1 MHKIDI
7 NLRRNEDKKLG
18 RIKELL
24 DKKSQGALTDEEA
37 VELKELQAEAKAAV
51 EAEKKAA
58 EDEDKEID
66 EMANKFAETVLG
78 KVSDKID
85 SIAKSLEKKEKAETK
100 DVTGFIIDKNYGK
113 KTVDELAD
121 IKINVPNRQD
131 KQYQEISAKSLHFIS
146 ALATGDKEKLQLLT
160 EGTAANG
167 GYLVPDDF
175 ANMIVEDIR
184 DVTVM
189 RNIADVMTTTSD
201 TFHLPNLATRPKA
214 AWRSEAAVK
223 NTSTATFGENVFTPY
238 SLAVIVGLSDELVAD
253 ATLGVGGSIVNYI
266 SQLMAQ
272 SLAEAED
279 KAFFTGSGT
288 GQPTGIN
295 QYTLGTVTAGGT
307 DASKADA
314 VISTFM
320 RLPQGY
326 RNRAVWVGN
335 SSTIEAIQTLK
346 DSNNNYLV
354 SRLADSPVLT
364 LKGRP
369 VYEQNDIAGGTLYF
383 GDFSY
388 YKIVDREG
396 VRVRVS
402 DEATVASQSAFEQ
415 DLTYVRVEKR
425 VDGELTL
432 TQAIRV
438 CNGI

>member
-1 MHKIDI
+1 M
-7 NLRRNEDKKLG
+7 G

-24 DKKSQGALTDEEA
+24 DKKSKGQITDEEL
-37 VELKELQAEAKAAV
+37 VELKELQADV
-51 EAEKKAA
+51 EAMQKDAKDSKDA
-58 EDEDKEID
+58 EEKEID
-66 EMANKFAETVLG
+66 DLANKFADTVMG

-85 SIAKSLEKKEKAETK
+85 SIAEKLQPTETK
-100 DVTGFIIDKNYGK
+100 VTKTAPPIIVDKKYGK
-113 KTVDELAD
+113 KSVEELAE
-121 IKINVPNRQD
+121 IKVAVPNRKD
-131 KQYQEISAKSLHFIS
+131 KSQQEISVKSLHFIS

-167 GYLVPDDF
+167 GYLVPEDF

-184 DVTVM
+184 DETVM
-189 RNIADVMTTTSD
+189 RRIADVMTTSSD
-201 TFHLPNLATRPKA
+201 TLHLPSLAARPKA
-214 AWRSEAAVK
+214 AWRSETGTK
-223 NTSTATFGENVFTPY
+223 NTSTANFGENVFTPY

-253 ATLGVGGSIVNYI
+253 AQLGVGNIVNYV

-279 KAFFTGSGT
+279 AAFFTGNGT
-288 GQPTGIN
+288 GKPTGISA
-295 QYTLGTVTAGGT
+295 YSLGTVAAGGT
-307 DASKADA
+307 DAEKSDA

-320 RLPQGY
+320 RLSQGY
-326 RNRAVWVGN
+326 RGRGVWVGN
-335 SSTIEAIQTLK
+335 SSTIESVQKLK
-346 DSNNNYLV
+346 DTTGQYLV

-396 VRVRVS
+396 IRVRVS
-402 DEATVASQSAFEQ
+402 DVATVASYSAFER

-432 TQAIRV
+432 TQAIRSV
-438 CNGI
+438 TGI

>member
-1 MHKIDI
+1 MAR
-7 NLRRNEDKKLG
+7 L
-18 RIKELL
+18 KELL
-24 DKKSQGALTDEEA
+24 DKKSAGTLTEDEA
-37 VELKELQAEAKAAV
+37 VELKDLQAEAKAMQDA
-51 EAEKKAA
+51 EAKEAA
-58 EDEDKEID
+58 QEDKEID
-66 EMANKFAETVLG
+66 DLANKFAESVMS
-78 KVSDKID
+78 KVDSKFEGIVKALKTEDTPEQKSVASFIVDKR
-85 SIAKSLEKKEKAETK
+85 
-100 DVTGFIIDKNYGK
+100 YGK
-113 KTVDELAD
+113 KTVDELAE
-121 IKINVPNRQD
+121 IKMTVPNRED
-131 KQYQEISAKSLHFIS
+131 KQYSEISAKSVHFIS

-184 DVTVM
+184 DETVM
-189 RNIADVMTTTSD
+189 RRIADVMTTTSD

-253 ATLGVGGSIVNYI
+253 ATLGVNGSIVNYV

-279 KAFFTGSGT
+279 KAFFTGSGS

-307 DASKADA
+307 DSSKADSI
-314 VISTFM
+314 ISTFM

-335 SSTIEAIQTLK
+335 SSTIEAVQTLK

-354 SRLADSPVLT
+354 SRLADSPELR

-369 VYEQNDIAGGTLYF
+369 IYEQNDIAGGTLYF